1 MSSTN
6 SSYSLIHE
14 AWGQTVPASKT
25 DPICT
30 LVSDEYNDDIMNTYF
45 ASDLGIVPVKKQ
57 VERNIKLQQE
67 KKPSYQGSTTF
78 SPTKEQANSK
88 SCFDG
93 DNLNGYVGF
102 KGTLLDTAY
111 PFDNYYIENNFVDD
125 IDHKEQTKQDEIS
138 KENILKTVALEQF
151 DQSSNNVQ
159 PLQGGTSVQGNINND
174 KLKAKLDLGLYVAS
188 GFFLIFFFEQI
199 FNIGVKSVS

>member
-1 MSSTN
+1 MAST

-14 AWGQTVPASKT
+14 AWGQTVPASKP

-45 ASDLGIVPVKKQ
+45 ASDPGTAPAKKQ
-57 VERNIKLQQE
+57 VERNLKLQQS
-67 KKPSYQGSTTF
+67 KNQQSTF
-78 SPTKEQANSK
+78 SPTKEQAKSK

-102 KGTLLDTAY
+102 KETLLDTAY
-111 PFDNYYIENNFVDD
+111 PFDNYYIENNFVDE
-125 IDHKEQTKQDEIS
+125 IDHKEQTQQEEIS
-138 KENILKTVALEQF
+138 KEKILKTVVLEQF
-151 DQSSNNVQ
+151 DQASTNTQTAKVSNQ
-159 PLQGGTSVQGNINND
+159 AQGTPGDD

-188 GFFLIFFFEQI
+188 GLFLIFFFEQI
-199 FNIGVKSVS
+199 FNIGVKSAL